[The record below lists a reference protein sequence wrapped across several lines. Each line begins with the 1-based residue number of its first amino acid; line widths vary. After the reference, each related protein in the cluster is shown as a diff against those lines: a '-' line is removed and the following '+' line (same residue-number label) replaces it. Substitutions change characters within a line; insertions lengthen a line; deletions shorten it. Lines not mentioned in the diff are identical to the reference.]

1 MPSDA
6 ARTVH
11 AVLCLATDLA
21 RSVDDLNDS
30 LRANRPVIDRL
41 KAAAPDLW
49 DDLRQRTQAK
59 RARLQEAAPLPSAPP
74 PAPVKRP
81 IGGMGGAQYRLKLR

>member
-1 MPSDA
+1 MSPDA

-21 RSVDDLNDS
+21 LSVDDLNAS

-41 KAAAPDLW
+41 KNTAPDLW

-59 RARLQEAAPLPSAPP
+59 RATLPAAAPPPPAP

-81 IGGMGGAQYRLKLR
+81 VGGMGGVQYRLKLR